1 MQMQN
6 ITPVIVV
13 AEWYEALLL
22 RDKLIQNPK
31 DLRFVLLPGQ
41 SLKNIFQL
49 VKKHNTKLKLA
60 RLMIASR
67 SLHQNIRRIL
77 QNFKN
82 AIKPYSL
89 SRYTIVK

>member
-13 AEWYEALLL
+13 AEWYEAPLL
-22 RDKLIQNPK
+22 RDKLIQKPK
-31 DLRFVLLPGQ
+31 DLRFALLPGQ
-41 SLKNIFQL
+41 SLKTIFQL
-49 VKKHNTKLKLA
+49 VKKHNTKLS

-67 SLHQNIRRIL
+67 SQHQNIRRIL